1 MDKSKELEAQREAAN
16 ILLDLGVSIPMTAPR
31 LFRLFG
37 KKQIRLTIRRPCWG
51 TMVRIS
57 TVWLSMGVSS
67 ETIKKNTLEDDLKL
81 IQQHG
86 RTVTKIVAYG
96 ILRGWFSGL
105 FAPIL
110 GRILLWKVHP
120 TILVEAAYKLVTLSR
135 VEDFTNTIRLLATM
149 DVTRMMSPQIKG
161 SQKATT

>member
-1 MDKSKELEAQREAAN
+1 MDSSKELEAQREAAN

-31 LFRLFG
+31 LFRWFG

-57 TVWLSMGVSS
+57 RAWLSMEITA
-67 ETIKKNTLEDDLKL
+67 ETIKTNTIEDDLKL
-81 IQQHG
+81 MQQHG
-86 RTVTKIVAYG
+86 KTIAKIVAYG
-96 ILRGWFSGL
+96 SLRGRFSGL

-110 GRILLWKVHP
+110 GNILFWRTHP
-120 TILVEAAYKLVTLSR
+120 TILVEAAYRLVTLSQ
-135 VEDFTNTIRLLATM
+135 VGDFTNTIRLLATM
-149 DVTRMMSPQIKG
+149 DVTRMTSPVIKG

>member
-31 LFRLFG
+31 LFRWFG
-37 KKQIRLTIRRPCWG
+37 KKQIRLTISRPCWG

-57 TVWLSMGVSS
+57 RAWLSIGITA
-67 ETIKKNTLEDDLKL
+67 ETIKSNTLEDDMKL
-81 IQQHG
+81 MQQHCK
-86 RTVTKIVAYG
+86 TVARIVAYG
-96 ILRGWFSGL
+96 SLRGRFAGF
-105 FAPIL
+105 FAPVL
-110 GRILLWKVHP
+110 GSILLWRVHP

-149 DVTRMMSPQIKG
+149 DVTRMTSPVVKG